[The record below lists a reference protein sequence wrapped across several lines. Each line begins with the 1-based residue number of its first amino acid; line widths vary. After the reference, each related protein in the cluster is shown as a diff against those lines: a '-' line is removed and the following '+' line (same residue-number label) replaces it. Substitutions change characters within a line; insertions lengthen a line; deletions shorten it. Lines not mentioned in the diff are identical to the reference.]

1 MLKIVQPFLACTM
14 LLGIF
19 IFSHDVSSQELLAS
33 VGPNQEK
40 IHNNSSSP
48 IPLKQLLEEISEELQ
63 IHFNYESKLI
73 DDKRVGRNEVDISET
88 GIQQSLQNVL
98 KSLNLKLERIEK
110 DNYVIFSGSQSEAH
124 DNSSNNTGQSTE
136 EASHTGSSDLIYE
149 ESFHIEEQDFTVEG
163 SVIDNKDG
171 MPLPGVTIIEQ
182 GTSNGTLT
190 NMDGE
195 FSIKV
200 SDADAILIFSF
211 VGYKTLEIPVNNK
224 QRIDLAL
231 STSSESLDEV
241 VVTSFGI
248 KQEKKSLGYAVQ
260 EVSGE
265 EIARTEEPNLIN
277 ALRGKVAGVS
287 INSSSGAAGAGSNI
301 IIRGITSLSPSG
313 NNQPLFVVDGMPIS
327 NSTTSGSVLPSEGS
341 SASGSNEQYSFTN
354 RAADINPEDI
364 ESLSIL
370 KGPAATALYGL
381 RAANGVIIIT
391 TKKGVDGETQVRVK
405 STISFEEV
413 NKTPD
418 IQMTY
423 REGWRGRARAYEDP
437 TSPFGYSYGYYTWG
451 PPNGPLDNATNPHE
465 EFFRTG
471 VRYNNYASI
480 SGGNQK
486 TNFYSSVSN
495 MTQEGIVPNTD
506 YNRTTL
512 SIRGET
518 TLAEKFKVSGSA
530 NYSNSGGSRPNG
542 GDKSVISNLRRW
554 SPTIDVNDYLMPD
567 GSEKNYTE
575 GVINNPLYL
584 AYNSTF
590 EDDVNRIIGN
600 IGFNYTPLSWM
611 TLDYKVGVDYYN
623 DSRVRFAANDI
634 KVAVP
639 VNGFM
644 IEENINYKEINSN
657 FLLNF
662 QQEINEDLLGSL
674 TLGNQITDISYS
686 RINTRGEGFNLPD
699 FKDLSNTTNYFINKN
714 AYQRRLVGVFADVKF
729 DYKSTLFL
737 NITARNDWSSTLP
750 KENRSFFYPSINT
763 SYVFTETLGTGS
775 ILSYGKLRASWAKV
789 GKDASPYV
797 VGQYFQGTPGFPL
810 NGVGGFKKSNSAGS
824 LTLKPETT
832 TSYEFGTDLRFFG
845 NRIGLDL
852 TYFQQAS
859 KNQIV
864 SFPVSNP
871 SGLSRFTTNAGEI
884 ESTGIEAL
892 LDIKPIQTQDFSWNI
907 TLNWSRIRS
916 EVLSLPEGL
925 EVIEFQSSAEGVTSR
940 VLEGG
945 SPGDLYGY
953 GYARDQSNNLLIGSN
968 GYPQVD
974 NDSLIYVGSAMPDWS
989 GGISNNI
996 RYKNI
1001 NLSFLIEVK
1010 QGGDAYDESRINDW
1024 EFGSITAT
1032 NSRYKEVIFNG
1043 VTADGEPNT
1052 QPVILDQDFYRLS
1065 RYNQASELLMQD
1077 ASWVRLRHVTLSYR
1091 LPARLMDKTFFKEIS
1106 LSATGNNLLLITPFE
1121 GYDPEGT
1128 TYSAGSN
1135 AFGLTGYNIPNTRSV
1150 TFGLNLNF

>member
-1 MLKIVQPFLACTM
+1 MLKFVQPFLAVAM
-14 LLGIF
+14 LMGITLVP
-19 IFSHDVSSQELLAS
+19 HAAGSQELLAS
-33 VGPNQEK
+33 VGTHQEK
-40 IHNNSSSP
+40 NQTSSSRE
-48 IPLKQLLEEISEELQ
+48 IPLKKLLEEISGELQ
-63 IHFNYESKLI
+63 IHFNYESNLI
-73 DDKRVGRNEVDISET
+73 ENKTLRRNEVEINEERIHS
-88 GIQQSLQNVL
+88 SLQNAL
-98 KSLNLKLERIEK
+98 KRLNLKIEK
-110 DNYVIFSGSQSEAH
+110 IERDNYVIFSGSGVRKQPSEDGNTSRVDTSTAGSQNLRIGGIYTSEA
-124 DNSSNNTGQSTE
+124 
-136 EASHTGSSDLIYE
+136 
-149 ESFHIEEQDFTVEG
+149 QDFTIEG
-163 SVIDNKDG
+163 SVIDEQDA
-171 MPLPGVTIIEQ
+171 MPIPGVTIIEK
-182 GTSNGTLT
+182 GTSNGTVT
-190 NMDGE
+190 NMNGE
-195 FSIKV
+195 YSISVSNPDAVLVFSYI
-200 SDADAILIFSF
+200 
-211 VGYKTLEIPVNNK
+211 GYETIEVPIDNR

-265 EIARTEEPNLIN
+265 EITRTEEPNLIN

-313 NNQPLFVVDGMPIS
+313 DNQPLFVVDGMPIS

-341 SASGSNEQYSFTN
+341 AASGSNEQYSFTN
-354 RAADINPEDI
+354 RSADINPEDI
-364 ESLSIL
+364 ESISIL
-370 KGPAATALYGL
+370 KGPSATALYGL
-381 RAANGVIIIT
+381 RAANGVVIIT
-391 TKKGVDGETQVRVK
+391 TKKGKEGRTQVRVK
-405 STISFEEV
+405 STITFEEV

-418 IQMTY
+418 IQMDY

-437 TSPFGYSYGYYTWG
+437 DSPFGYSYGYYTWG
-451 PPNGPLDNATNPHE
+451 PRNGPLDNPTNPHE

-480 SGGNQK
+480 SGGNSK
-486 TNFYSSVSN
+486 TNFYTSVSN
-495 MTQEGIVPNTD
+495 LMQEGIVPNTD
-506 YNRTTL
+506 YDRTTFKI
-512 SIRGET
+512 SGET
-518 TLAEKFKVSGSA
+518 SLADKLRVSGSA

-554 SPTIDVNDYLMPD
+554 SPTIDVNDYLLPD

-600 IGFNYTPLSWM
+600 MGINYTPFSWM
-611 TLDYKVGVDYYN
+611 TVDYKVGIDYYN

-657 FLLNF
+657 FLVTLQKQLNPDF
-662 QQEINEDLLGSL
+662 NGSL
-674 TLGNQITDISYS
+674 TLGNQITDITYD
-686 RINTRGEGFNLPD
+686 RLNTRGEGFNLPD
-699 FKDLSNTTNYFINKN
+699 FQDLSNTTNLFVNKN
-714 AYQRRLVGVFADVKF
+714 AYQRRIVGLFADAKF
-729 DYKSTLFL
+729 DYKETLFL
-737 NITARNDWSSTLP
+737 NVTARNDWSSTLP
-750 KENRSFFYPSINT
+750 KENRSFFYPSVNT
-763 SYVFTETLGTGS
+763 SYIFTETLGLGADDF
-775 ILSYGKLRASWAKV
+775 LSYGKLRASWAKV

-797 VGQYFQGTPGFPL
+797 VGQYFEGTPGFPL

-824 LTLKPETT
+824 LSLKPETT
-832 TSYEFGTDLRFFG
+832 TSYEFGTDLRFLG
-845 NRIGLDL
+845 NRVGVDL

-859 KNQIV
+859 ENQIV

-884 ESTGIEAL
+884 VSTGLEAL
-892 LDIKPIQTQDFSWNI
+892 IDFKPIQTDDFSWDV

-916 EVLSLPEGL
+916 EVISLPEGL
-925 EVIEFQSSAEGVTSR
+925 EVIEFQNSSEGVTSR

-953 GYARDQSNNLLIGSN
+953 GYARDSNNNLLIDSN
-968 GYPQVD
+968 GYPQVVT
-974 NDSLIYVGSAMPDWS
+974 DSLIYAGSAMPDWT
-989 GGISNNI
+989 GGISSSFT
-996 RYKNI
+996 YKNV

-1010 QGGDAYDESRINDW
+1010 EGGDAYDESRINDW
-1024 EFGSITAT
+1024 EFGTISAT
-1032 NSRYKEVIFNG
+1032 NGRYKEVIFQG
-1043 VTADGEPNT
+1043 VTADGQPNT

-1065 RYNQASELLMQD
+1065 RYNQAAELLMQD
-1077 ASWVRLRHVTLSYR
+1077 ASWVRLRNVTLSYR
-1091 LPARLMDKTFFKEIS
+1091 LPKALMDRTFFNDIT
-1106 LSATGNNLLLITPFE
+1106 LSATGNNLFLITPFE